1 MSIKNY
7 ILTGLLLMSGILCS
21 SAQTPQED
29 LLEKLNYYLGGYVDP
44 DVKVEKIAVDSIKI
58 DDNTKKL
65 DVFVNLRLA
74 YIPLRTENVQQFYH
88 DFNQLIPQELK
99 NYKLTILSGERAVE
113 QLSRNFYSKSK
124 DKNRLFGSLE

>member
-1 MSIKNY
+1 
-7 ILTGLLLMSGILCS
+7 MSGILCS

-74 YIPLRTENVQQFYH
+74 YNPLRTENVQQFYH
-88 DFNQLIPQELK
+88 DFNQLIPQ
-99 NYKLTILSGERAVE
+99 
-113 QLSRNFYSKSK
+113 
-124 DKNRLFGSLE
+124 